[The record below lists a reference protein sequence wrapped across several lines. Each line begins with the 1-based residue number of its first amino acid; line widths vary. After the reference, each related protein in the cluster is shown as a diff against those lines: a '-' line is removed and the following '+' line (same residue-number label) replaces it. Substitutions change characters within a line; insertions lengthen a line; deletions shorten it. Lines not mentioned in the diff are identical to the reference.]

1 MKSTVFNPAVLVAG
15 AMFTALAFLPLGS
28 AQADLPVSDAERAS
42 LPTTTELAVQ
52 ANDAGN
58 FTILVAAL
66 QAAGLVDVFNGDT
79 HYTVFA
85 PTDEAFL
92 SIPQQTLEAVGLSA
106 VTDLLLPENVDL
118 LTAILLFHVTPG
130 DWYAGL
136 LPTGVLRM
144 LDNNL
149 AGMYWEGEVL
159 KIEGAPIAGE
169 VVTQNG
175 VVHIIDAVIL
185 PPLQ

>member
-1 MKSTVFNPAVLVAG
+1 MKKAALKPTKLVAVL
-15 AMFTALAFLPLGS
+15 ALAAFAFLPLGS
-28 AQADLPVSDAERAS
+28 AQADLPVPDAERTS

-66 QAAGLVDVFNGDT
+66 QAAGLVDVFNGEA

-92 SIPQQTLEAVGLSA
+92 AIPQETLEAVGLSA
-106 VTDLLLPENVDL
+106 VTDLLLPENKDL

-144 LDNNL
+144 LDGNL
-149 AGMYWEGEVL
+149 AGMYWEGEAL
-159 KIEGAPIAGE
+159 KIEGAPISGE
-169 VVTQNG
+169 VVTNNG
-175 VVHIIDAVIL
+175 VVHIIDSVIL
-185 PPLQ
+185 PPL